1 MANPGFD
8 DKRPAQRP
16 PIENQPA
23 PANDFGS
30 RGVTTGTEAAVRHEQ
45 SPGNYGRKE

>member
-16 PIENQPA
+16 PIENQPKT
-23 PANDFGS
+23 ANDFG
-30 RGVTTGTEAAVRHEQ
+30 RGATTGEQAAVKHEQ
-45 SPGNYGRKE
+45 SPGHYGRKE